1 MRGRMVGSGNRGSWS
16 AMSEDAYRRIA
27 SIYDFLIEPVLRSAR
42 LLALQMWPPQPGQ
55 SVLDIGCGTGSQL
68 DLYRRN
74 GCKVAGMDPSPAMVA
89 RAHRKLGQEARVDLG
104 DASRLPHARDSFDL
118 ILMSMVLHEISEETR
133 SAVLAEARRVL
144 RADGCILVIEYH
156 PGPLCFPR
164 GRLARPIIAVV
175 ERLAGRQHYRNFREF
190 LADGGMP
197 GLALRNRLAVQAQA
211 IIKGGNFGLF
221 RLVPED

>member
-1 MRGRMVGSGNRGSWS
+1 MLGRMVAEEYHGSWS

-27 SIYDFLIEPVLRSAR
+27 SIYDVLVEPVLQSAR
-42 LLALQMWPPQPGQ
+42 LLAVQMWPPHPYQ

-68 DLYRRN
+68 ELYRRI

-89 RAHRKLGQEARVDLG
+89 RARRKLGQEARIDLG

-118 ILMSMVLHEISEETR
+118 ILMSMVLHEIREETR
-133 SAVLAEARRVL
+133 SAVMAEAKRVL

-156 PGPLCFPR
+156 PGPLRFPR
-164 GRLARPIIAVV
+164 GLLARPLIRAV
-175 ERLAGRQHYRNFREF
+175 ERLAGRQHYLNYREF
-190 LADGGMP
+190 LAAGGIP
-197 GLALRNRLAVQAQA
+197 GLSLRQRLAVRAKV